1 MAAPLLDAGREVAV
15 LPMSDGGEGMLD
27 ALCAALGIKL
37 ITVPIHDPL
46 GRAIKARFGV
56 MSDGTAVIESAETC
70 GYSLLAPEERNPLRA
85 TSTGLGELISAA
97 REYGCRNFIVGLGG
111 TCTSDS
117 GEGMINFFKT
127 SATGLPEDCQFTLA
141 VDVDAPLLGTRGA
154 TYTFARQKGAAE
166 SDLPLLENR
175 AKQFAE
181 KSKALTGKEMQNI
194 PGAGAAG
201 GLGYAFMEYLNAK
214 VKSGA
219 ELMLKLLDFDT
230 IASKC
235 DVVITGEGSSDS
247 QTLMG
252 KLPFVVMSHAH
263 KYGAEVWLLSGQ
275 VSDRQILLNHGF
287 DKIEPVTPLS
297 MPLAKAID
305 QQVAKSNIRRAIDRM
320 QKSEKYEN
328 F

>member
-56 MSDGTAVIESAETC
+56 MSDGTAVIESAEAC

-85 TSTGLGELISAA
+85 TSAGLGELILAA
-97 REYGCRNFIVGLGG
+97 RKYGCRDFIVGLGG

-117 GEGMINFFKT
+117 GAGMIEFLQS
-127 SATGLPEDCQFTLA
+127 SATGLPADCQFTLA
-141 VDVDAPLLGTRGA
+141 VDVDAPLLGQRGA
-154 TYTFARQKGAAE
+154 TYTFARQKGATDT
-166 SDLPLLENR
+166 DLSLLENR
-175 AKQFAE
+175 SVQFAE
-181 KSKALTGKEMQNI
+181 KSKVQTGKDMRDV

-252 KLPFVVMSHAH
+252 KLPFVVMNHAH
-263 KYGAEVWLLSGQ
+263 KYGAEVWLMSGR
-275 VSDRQILLNHGF
+275 VSDRQTLLNHGF